1 MGGSVGEA
9 TGAVVPFMTV
19 GTNVGTNVGK
29 NVGKNVGTYVSLP
42 SRLIPFVTAERLLS
56 MALFPNAVN
65 APGRV
70 RTTASTIDDTTIDPM
85 ATLLKVDM
93 RFEGV
98 CGGVSS
104 ADPEGS

>member
-1 MGGSVGEA
+1 M
-9 TGAVVPFMTV
+9 
-19 GTNVGTNVGK
+19 
-29 NVGKNVGTYVSLP
+29 GTYV
-42 SRLIPFVTAERLLS
+42 ELS
-56 MALFPNAVN
+56 STPPDLEDASGCLPNAVN